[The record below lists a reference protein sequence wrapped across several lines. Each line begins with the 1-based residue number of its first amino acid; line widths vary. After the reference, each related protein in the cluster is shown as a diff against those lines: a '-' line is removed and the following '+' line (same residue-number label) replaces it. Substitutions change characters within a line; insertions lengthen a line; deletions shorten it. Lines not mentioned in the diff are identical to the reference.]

1 MKEIKSIIQYLDS
14 EKVELIQTSKKI
26 FNNPELGMN
35 EVFASKLLSEY
46 LSKEGFDVR
55 LGIGYLETAFVASY
69 EKGRGGLHIALCAEY
84 DALPDIGHACGHNLI
99 GVASVAAGL
108 AIANSDLDIPFK
120 VSVIGTP
127 DEEGSGGK
135 IDLINMGIFK
145 DVDIAMMFHP
155 GYSMI
160 INTESLAL
168 QNYSFIFHGK
178 SAHAASE
185 PWEGI
190 NALDAV
196 IQTFN
201 NVSFLRQHL
210 KDDVRIH
217 GIIKEGGKAT
227 NIIPDKCLAEF
238 CIRSKDNE
246 YLKAVVEKVF
256 DCARA
261 AATATGAQLEIEQ
274 EGHFYDAMISN
285 SKLSKAF
292 EDSLKEIDYINIGKF
307 EEGLGSI
314 DMGNVSKVVPSIH
327 PVLPITNK
335 AILGHTREFAELSN
349 SDQAYETMLDASKAL
364 AITAIKVIKDK
375 SLQEEIIEEFK
386 ANTME

>member
-1 MKEIKSIIQYLDS
+1 MKELKSIMQTMDL
-14 EKVELIQTSKKI
+14 EKDKLIELSKEI

-35 EVFASKLLSEY
+35 EVFASKLLTDY
-46 LSKEGFDVR
+46 LSTKGFDVQ
-55 LGIGYLETAFVASY
+55 LGIDDLKTAFIASY
-69 EKGRGGLHIALCAEY
+69 ERGDGGLHIALCAEY

-108 AIANSDLDIPFK
+108 AIANTDLDIPFK

-135 IDLINMGIFK
+135 IDLINLGAFK

-168 QNYSFIFHGK
+168 QTYSFIFHGK
-178 SAHAASE
+178 TAHAASE

-201 NVSFLRQHL
+201 NISFLRQHI

-227 NIIPDKCLAEF
+227 NIIPDKCVAEF

-246 YLKAVVEKVF
+246 YLNIVVEKVF

-261 AATATGAQLEIEQ
+261 AAKATGTKLEIHQ

-285 SKLSKAF
+285 SKLCEVF
-292 EDSLKEIDYINIGKF
+292 EDALNEINFINIAKF
-307 EEGLGSI
+307 SEGLGSI

-335 AILGHTREFAELSN
+335 AIPGHTREFEELCN
-349 SDQAYETMLDASKAL
+349 SDQGYETMLDASKAL

-375 SLQEEIIEEFK
+375 SLQKEIIKEFRE
-386 ANTME
+386 NIIV